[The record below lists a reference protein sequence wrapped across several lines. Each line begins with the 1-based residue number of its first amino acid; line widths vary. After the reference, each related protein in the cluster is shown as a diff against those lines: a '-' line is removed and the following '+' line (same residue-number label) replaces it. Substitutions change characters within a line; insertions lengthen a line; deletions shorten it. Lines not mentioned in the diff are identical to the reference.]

1 MTTDSDRPDPDRLLA
16 RLAEERATDGRG
28 HLKIFFGASAGVGKT
43 YAMLEEARARRADGV
58 DVVVGWVETHGR
70 PETEALLEGLP
81 ILPPHPLDYH
91 GKTLKEFDLDA
102 ALARRPALLLLDELA
117 HTNVPGSRHE
127 KRWQDAEELLGAGI
141 DVYTTVNVQHLESVN
156 DIVAQATGV
165 VVRETVP
172 DRIFEAAHEIELVDI
187 TPEDLLKRLREG
199 KVYLGEAAERAIEN
213 FFSTGNLIALRELAL
228 RRAVERVDA
237 QMRSYKSREGI
248 EAVWPLKERILV
260 CVSPSPSAPR
270 VVRSARRMAAAL
282 GAEWIVVHVEKPGTL
297 HERDEDRRQLADT
310 LRLAERLGAEVVSL
324 LGHSVSEELL
334 AYARSR
340 NVTKIVLGKP
350 RRLWLRY
357 RLLGSV
363 VDELVRHSD
372 DIDVYVIRGRDEE
385 EGRPELSAGFRRRA
399 RWRRYL
405 WSVPVVAVCTGVAAL
420 LAEWLAPVNLAM
432 VYLLGVVF
440 VAVRFGRGASI
451 VASIL
456 SVLAFD
462 FFFIAPHLT
471 FVVHD
476 TQYLLTFAAML
487 VVGILISTLAG
498 RLRTQA
504 EASRVRE
511 RQTASL
517 YRLSREFS
525 QAQGLEDV
533 ARIAEEGIAEI
544 LGAEVW
550 IFVPG
555 PSGELEPAPG
565 VTSAFP
571 IRSEEAGVARWVF
584 DHGKPAGRGTT
595 TLPAARALYVPLI
608 ASGRSIGVLGLFTSD
623 AGEPLTPERA
633 HLIETLAGQTALVL
647 ERARLAGSPP
657 SEAQALPAPAA
668 RRDS

>member
-1 MTTDSDRPDPDRLLA
+1 
-16 RLAEERATDGRG
+16 
-28 HLKIFFGASAGVGKT
+28 
-43 YAMLEEARARRADGV
+43 
-58 DVVVGWVETHGR
+58 
-70 PETEALLEGLP
+70 
-81 ILPPHPLDYH
+81 
-91 GKTLKEFDLDA
+91 
-102 ALARRPALLLLDELA
+102 
-117 HTNVPGSRHE
+117 
-127 KRWQDAEELLGAGI
+127 
-141 DVYTTVNVQHLESVN
+141 
-156 DIVAQATGV
+156 
-165 VVRETVP
+165 
-172 DRIFEAAHEIELVDI
+172 
-187 TPEDLLKRLREG
+187 
-199 KVYLGEAAERAIEN
+199 
-213 FFSTGNLIALRELAL
+213 
-228 RRAVERVDA
+228 
-237 QMRSYKSREGI
+237 
-248 EAVWPLKERILV
+248 
-260 CVSPSPSAPR
+260 
-270 VVRSARRMAAAL
+270 
-282 GAEWIVVHVEKPGTL
+282 
-297 HERDEDRRQLADT
+297 
-310 LRLAERLGAEVVSL
+310 
-324 LGHSVSEELL
+324 
-334 AYARSR
+334 
-340 NVTKIVLGKP
+340 
-350 RRLWLRY
+350 
-357 RLLGSV
+357 
-363 VDELVRHSD
+363 
-372 DIDVYVIRGRDEE
+372 
-385 EGRPELSAGFRRRA
+385 
-399 RWRRYL
+399 
-405 WSVPVVAVCTGVAAL
+405 
-420 LAEWLAPVNLAM
+420 M

-451 VASIL
+451 MASIL

-462 FFFIAPHLT
+462 FFFIAPRLT

-525 QAQGLEDV
+525 RAQGLEDV